1 MSFNIPNPNDDDF
14 SFNLN
19 NLPLSTSEFL
29 YPSNSNWLSPLLV
42 SDVIGSNISHVNLS
56 DNEMSNLE
64 EGLLFP
70 RFKRVLKNNKKKKK
84 KKQINFS
91 FSDTGKKIKKIT
103 L

>member
-1 MSFNIPNPNDDDF
+1 MSFNTPIPNDDDF

-19 NLPLSTSEFL
+19 SLPLSTSEFL

-42 SDVIGSNISHVNLS
+42 SNVIGPNVTHVDFN

-70 RFKRVLKNNKKKKK
+70 RFKRVLKSKEKKK

>member
-1 MSFNIPNPNDDDF
+1 MSFNTPIPNDDDF

-19 NLPLSTSEFL
+19 SLPLSTSEFL

-42 SDVIGSNISHVNLS
+42 SNVIGSNVTHIDIN

-70 RFKRVLKNNKKKKK
+70 RFKRVLKSKHKKK